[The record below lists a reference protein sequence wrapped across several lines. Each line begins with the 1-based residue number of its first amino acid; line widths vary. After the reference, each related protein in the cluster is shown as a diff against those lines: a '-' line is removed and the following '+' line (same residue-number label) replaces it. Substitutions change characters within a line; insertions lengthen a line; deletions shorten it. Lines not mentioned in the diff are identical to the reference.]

1 SLKSSPSILSI
12 KAAEHRLPLAPSPS
26 PRSSENWEAAITG
39 TSNMAKRGQVISS
52 CCALL
57 AEAGIKRNGR
67 IPSVRRHAV
76 PSTSGPASST
86 GMGRKR
92 IFGLAISHSS
102 LQERACALNDSSQL
116 LARGSASCQA
126 NKRACLEECLP
137 QGMHVL

>member
-1 SLKSSPSILSI
+1 

-57 AEAGIKRNGR
+57 AEAGIKRKGR
-67 IPSVRRHAV
+67 IPSVRNQAV
-76 PSTSGPASST
+76 PSTSGPASSA
-86 GMGRKR
+86 GMASKR
-92 IFGLAISHSS
+92 IFELAITHSA
-102 LQERACALNDSSQL
+102 LQARACALSDSSQL

-126 NKRACLEECLP
+126 NSRACLEECLP
-137 QGMHVL
+137 HGMRVL